1 MSDLS
6 SQSKQIQAL
15 LDSLG
20 LNILVKEF
28 EYSTRTAAEAAE
40 AIGCRVGQIVKSLI
54 FETVVSHQPVLVLVS
69 GTNRVNEIKLE
80 KTVGEQVEKA
90 DADFVREKT
99 GFVIGGVP
107 PVGHKEEMQTYIDK
121 DLMQYRQV
129 WAAAGHPKSIFPIE
143 PRELERITRG
153 KIIMVV

>member
-121 DLMQYRQV
+121 DLM
-129 WAAAGHPKSIFPIE
+129 
-143 PRELERITRG
+143 
-153 KIIMVV
+153 